1 MKKYKQLGLRQRY
14 KIEALLSA
22 GKNQSEIA
30 KQLGVHRSTISRE
43 LSRNI
48 PKRGRYAG
56 FYRPEDAQKKTI
68 QREHQKPRHRR
79 FTYWQLQYIR
89 EMLRDERWSPELISE
104 RGKIEYGT
112 FISHEWIYQ
121 YIWAAKH
128 SKREEYSEDKDLHKY
143 LKHHGRRRK
152 RKNQKGNRGCIPNRI
167 GIENRPK
174 VVEKRSRYGDYEVD
188 FMMSVGRKPG
198 LIVLTDRSNLQ
209 TRLIKTN
216 TKKAKIVA
224 RKIIARMKAEK
235 QVLKTMTF
243 DNDLGFAEHQE
254 IGKLLDVDTYF
265 TRPYT
270 SQDKGTVENRIGQI
284 RRFFPKGTDMSKV
297 HANTIKA
304 VERKLNRRPV
314 RKFNYLTPDEKY
326 YSLVAVDT

>member
-1 MKKYKQLGLRQRY
+1 MKKYKQLGLTQRY
-14 KIEALLSA
+14 KIEALLSV
-22 GKNQSEIA
+22 GYNQTQIA
-30 KQLGVHRSTISRE
+30 KKIGVHRSTISRE
-43 LSRNI
+43 ISRNV
-48 PKRGRYAG
+48 PKRGRHCG
-56 FYRPEDAQKKTI
+56 LYRSEVAQEKAI
-68 QREHQKPRHRR
+68 QREQQKPRHRR
-79 FTYWQLQYIR
+79 FTYWQLEYIR
-89 EMLRDERWSPELISE
+89 KKIREERWSPELISE
-104 RGKIEYGT
+104 RGRKIYGT

-128 SKREEYSEDKDLHKY
+128 SKRKEYSEDKDLHKY
-143 LKHHGRRRK
+143 LKHFGRRRK
-152 RKNQKGNRGCIPNRI
+152 RKNQQQNRGCIPNRV
-167 GIENRPK
+167 GIEKRPK
-174 VVEKRSRYGDYEVD
+174 VVEQRSRYGDYEVD
-188 FMMSVGRKPG
+188 FMMGARRKPG

-216 TKKAKIVA
+216 TKKAKLVA

-235 QVLKTMTF
+235 QALKTMTF

-254 IGKLLDVDTYF
+254 IAKLLEVDTYF